1 MTNTTTQMFSSISA
15 IANLL
20 NRVVVLLLGTPPT
33 VRLVHVVAAV
43 DTAESRIMTQGGY
56 TNGRA

>member
-20 NRVVVLLLGTPPT
+20 NRVVVLLLGTPHT